1 MARLIWI
8 CILKG
13 TRKNCE
19 SCLVIIF
26 CTVWNNEV
34 VKLTL
39 YGVKRRSGIQDSF
52 LFYQWA
58 KVVQMKIIFFSVVD
72 PHQNDETILIHSHC
86 LLPEKASVIWFLRF
100 KSQATLLSDLRR
112 NFLQKKRNASPDIP
126 NFKVFRGE
134 SPRYSRLRRR
144 EYSHPCSQMQL
155 PNENLGFRPVSL
167 LKSGLVH
174 CQINCRLPTHFRP
187 IQYLYRNALNEAWH
201 NGSFLTYW
209 TS

>member
-13 TRKNCE
+13 TRKNCG
-19 SCLVIIF
+19 SCLVIIL

-34 VKLTL
+34 VKLK
-39 YGVKRRSGIQDSF
+39 YGLTGRSGIQDSF

-58 KVVQMKIIFFSVVD
+58 KVVHMKYSFQWWIPIKMTKPFWYVRIVFCPSKLVLFDFYVLN
-72 PHQNDETILIHSHC
+72 HKQHCCLICGVTFH
-86 LLPEKASVIWFLRF
+86 
-100 KSQATLLSDLRR
+100 
-112 NFLQKKRNASPDIP
+112 KRNEMQAQTFQ

-155 PNENLGFRPVSL
+155 PNENLGL
-167 LKSGLVH
+167 GLYH
-174 CQINCRLPTHFRP
+174 CWKVVLFIIKLTADYLPTSGQFSICIGTPWTR
-187 IQYLYRNALNEAWH
+187 H
-201 NGSFLTYW
+201 NTTDPFLLIEQAKM
-209 TS
+209 